1 MKKEYGVLCFR
12 SAQLLYIV
20 AYQWKGFYHSLDWF
34 DFIDLYDLPVSFENP
49 GVWGKGWVLGMYDN

>member
-1 MKKEYGVLCFR
+1 MEKEYGVLCFR

-34 DFIDLYDLPVSFENP
+34 DFIYRSIDKVSDH
-49 GVWGKGWVLGMYDN
+49 VRYKGKY

>member
-1 MKKEYGVLCFR
+1 MEKEYGVLCFR

-34 DFIDLYDLPVSFENP
+34 DFIYRSIDKVSDR
-49 GVWGKGWVLGMYDN
+49 VRYKGKYYIPI